1 MNVITGLIPSGLH
14 ERLANRIQVD
24 EDFDGETADRIL
36 DAALQFLHFCAT
48 HKGTW
53 APSALVDIGWHT
65 FLLYTR
71 DYQRFCNRYANRFIH
86 HNPTDDPDM
95 DSDLPTAAD
104 TYQAMVAAGYQV
116 DKYMWLA
123 CKHTFCSESL
133 ECVAPCTSQADQ
145 PLMTAM
151 AGPCSGDQ
159 CVGGSNCNCGGW
171 CNGTS

>member
-1 MNVITGLIPSGLH
+1 MNVITGLIPAQLH
-14 ERLANRIQVD
+14 ERLSNRIQVD

-36 DAALQFLHFCAT
+36 DAAIQFLHFCAT

-71 DYQRFCNRYANRFIH
+71 DYQRFCSRYANRFIH

-104 TYQAMVAAGYQV
+104 TYQAMVTAGYQV
-116 DKYMWLA
+116 DKEMWLG
-123 CKHTFCSESL
+123 CKHTVCL
-133 ECVAPCTSQADQ
+133 EKLPDEMEPMPGGE
-145 PLMTAM
+145 PLMM

-159 CVGGSNCNCGGW
+159 CVGGPACNCGGW